1 MRGFS
6 FPRIERFF
14 LFLFLFLFFFD
25 LSVFKLGVGLAN
37 LVTTTIIPTTLNG

>member
-14 LFLFLFLFFFD
+14 YFYFYLFIFFD